1 MTMENKLTRKLVLSG
16 LFTALIC
23 IITLTIKVNIG
34 TNGAYINAGDGFIYA
49 AGIAMSG
56 PWAAAAAGIGSMF
69 ADLIAGSAI
78 YAPATLIIKALMG
91 LAVGSAFYGRKAN
104 WGRYVIFM
112 ILASLIM
119 VIGYGLYELIIFG
132 YSVMLVNVWLNF
144 IQAGGGVLIGLLLAM
159 LVRRV
164 IPDTWL
170 EAYKK

>member
-1 MTMENKLTRKLVLSG
+1 MENKLTRKLVLSG

-23 IITLTIKVNIG
+23 IITLTIKGNIG
-34 TNGAYINAGDGFIYA
+34 SSGAYINAGDGFIYA

-91 LAVGSAFYGRKAN
+91 LVVGVAFYGRKAN
-104 WGRYVIFM
+104 WGRYVTFM

-119 VIGYGLYELIIFG
+119 VCGYGLYELIIFG
-132 YSVMLVNVWLNF
+132 YNIMLLNVWPNLF
-144 IQAGGGVLIGLLLAM
+144 QAGCGVLIGLLLAM
-159 LVRRV
+159 IVQRV
-164 IPDTWL
+164 IPGTWSG
-170 EAYKK
+170 AFKR